1 MSGTFSSLSSALSG
15 LRYNRVA
22 MDVASGNVANAGTEG
37 YARRQVIG
45 QATGAPA
52 APAMWSRWATAG
64 GDGVEPGAIT
74 RMVDPLLDSRARTEH
89 AGLSYHD
96 TRSTSLIRFETTLGE
111 PGENGVSAALSA
123 FKAGWHDV
131 ANNPGDLAARSQ
143 LLARAETLAG
153 AIRTQ
158 DRAVTTEWGDQRT
171 RLDAQ
176 AAEVNQVTGQLAELN
191 KGLRNAYVAGTD
203 AGVLLDQRDQLTMR
217 LAELT
222 GSTTSVQPDSTVEV
236 RLGAT
241 GPLLVSGGTSYAVA
255 VSGSK
260 DMDGVNPSSGP
271 ANPVSVT
278 VDGSATPIVP
288 PGGEMA
294 GSYDV
299 LTKDLPQYRTK
310 LDDFAATLA
319 SQVNTQ
325 QAAGQDLAGVKGIDL
340 FSGTTAGTLAV
351 SLKDPKG
358 VAAATLGAGALDNT
372 NANAM
377 AGLDLGAGSYRELIT
392 SFGVSVST
400 SKQAAANQGVMAAQV
415 DGSREALSGI
425 SIDEEMVN
433 LLAAQRGYE
442 GAARVLTAMDS
453 MLDTLIN
460 RTGLR

>member
-52 APAMWSRWATAG
+52 APAMWSRWDTAG
-64 GDGVEPGAIT
+64 GDGVEPGAIS
-74 RMVDPLLDSRARTEH
+74 RMVDPLLDTRARTEH

-96 TRSTSLIRFETTLGE
+96 TRSASLVRFETTLGE

-143 LLARAETLAG
+143 LLARAQTLAG
-153 AIRTQ
+153 AINAQ

-176 AAEVNQVTGQLAELN
+176 AAEVNQVTGQLADLN
-191 KGLRNAYVAGTD
+191 KGLRNAHVAGTD

-236 RLGAT
+236 QLG
-241 GPLLVSGGTSYAVA
+241 GQLLVSGGASYALT
-255 VSGSK
+255 VSGSQ
-260 DMDGVNPSSGP
+260 DMDGAGGP
-271 ANPVSVT
+271 VTIT
-278 VDGSATPIVP
+278 VDGTPPTPIVP
-288 PGGEMA
+288 AGGEMG
-294 GSYDV
+294 GSYAV
-299 LTKDLPQYRTK
+299 LTTDLPAYRSK
-310 LDDFAATLA
+310 LDAVAAALA
-319 SQVNTQ
+319 SEVNAQ
-325 QAAGQDLAGVKGIDL
+325 QGAGQDLNGTPGIAM
-340 FSGTTAGTLAV
+340 FSGTTAQALTV
-351 SLKDPKG
+351 SVSDPQL
-358 VAAATLGAGALDNT
+358 VAAASLGAGALDNA

-377 AGLDLGAGSYRELIT
+377 AGLDLGAKSYRELIT

>member
-1 MSGTFSSLSSALSG
+1 MSGTFSSLSSALSA

-52 APAMWSRWATAG
+52 VPAMWSRWDVAG
-64 GDGVEPGAIT
+64 GDGVQPGGVT
-74 RMVDPLLDSRARTEH
+74 RMVDPLLDARSRTEH
-89 AGLSYHD
+89 ASLSYHD
-96 TRSTSLIRFETTLGE
+96 TRSTSLVRFETTLGE
-111 PGENGVSAALSA
+111 PGDNGVSAALSA

-153 AIRTQ
+153 AVRAQ

-176 AAEVNQVTGQLAELN
+176 VAEVNQVAKQLADLN
-191 KGLRNAYVAGTD
+191 VGLRNAHVAGTD
-203 AGVLLDQRDQLTMR
+203 AGVLLDQRDQLTLR

-222 GSTTSVQPDSTVEV
+222 GSKTNVKDDSTVEV
-236 RLGAT
+236 ELAGKLLVSSGTSYDVTVSGNQEMDGTDGPVTIAAT
-241 GPLLVSGGTSYAVA
+241 GPAATTGVVTPLGGEMGGSYAV
-255 VSGSK
+255 
-260 DMDGVNPSSGP
+260 
-271 ANPVSVT
+271 
-278 VDGSATPIVP
+278 
-288 PGGEMA
+288 
-294 GSYDV
+294 
-299 LTKDLPQYRTK
+299 LTQDLPGYRAK
-310 LDDFAATLA
+310 LDAFAAELA
-319 SQVNTQ
+319 TTVNAQ
-325 QAAGQDLAGVKGIDL
+325 QASGQGLDGTNPPLFDPTKTTARDLTVAITDPAQVAAAA
-340 FSGTTAGTLAV
+340 SGAGTLDN
-351 SLKDPKG
+351 SN
-358 VAAATLGAGALDNT
+358 ATT
-372 NANAM
+372 M
-377 AGLDLGAGSYRELIT
+377 AGLDLGAKSYRELIT
-392 SFGVSVST
+392 SFGVTVST
-400 SKQAAANQGVMAAQV
+400 SKQAVANQAIMAAQV

-460 RTGLR
+460 RTGAR